1 MEKKVGSCGNWQKA
15 IRCLKTVTSYSWADF
30 RELTRVDSEDA
41 KGPVSV
47 HHFGVLGSYLFEF
60 GVSCNVRKKLGKC
73 HFGKSNTIVVST

>member
-47 HHFGVLGSYLFEF
+47 YHFGVLGSYLLEF
-60 GVSCNVRKKLGKC
+60 GVSCNVRKKLKTDL
-73 HFGKSNTIVVST
+73 FGKSNIMVMPT